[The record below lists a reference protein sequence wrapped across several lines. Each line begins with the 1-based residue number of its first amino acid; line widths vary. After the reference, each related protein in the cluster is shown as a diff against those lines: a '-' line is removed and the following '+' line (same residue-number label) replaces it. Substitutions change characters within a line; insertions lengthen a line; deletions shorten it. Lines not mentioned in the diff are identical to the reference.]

1 MSPEKFAANR
11 IGWEKLCLP
20 QIEIWHQPT
29 GSCLNWQKKV
39 VWTHLTPS
47 ALVLLVKAEAHP
59 TVVRHLLAA
68 VDQHMDVIRVVK
80 GLGLA
85 PDDGEGGGDV
95 GRPRGVRELHL
106 VAVDG
111 VAQQLG
117 IHARHPAL
125 DVELADK
132 PEYWMIHSLC

>member
-1 MSPEKFAANR
+1 M
-11 IGWEKLCLP
+11 P

-29 GSCLNWQKKV
+29 RSCLNWQKKV
-39 VWTHLTPS
+39 EWTHLTPS

-95 GRPRGVRELHL
+95 GRPRCVRELHL

-117 IHARHPAL
+117 IHACHPAL

-132 PEYWMIHSLC
+132 PEYQIILS